1 MKPWHGRGAAIARA
15 ADGLDAHSPV
25 GRWHPD
31 VARASLIKASG
42 LTSAW
47 NRFKQVGTTVRA
59 GVGRAESEGLHAS
72 VRLLAML
79 DGNPPE
85 PPARLPQLTG
95 LRGALNAL
103 RNFGLA
109 SRARPG
115 AGDYHSFTAGDG
127 QVVPVYVLGGG
138 PPLVLVHG
146 VGCSHRD
153 WMPVARRLARRRCVL
168 AWDARGHG
176 SCRPVRGS
184 ITLARLACDLAEML
198 DHFGLRRAALVG
210 HSMGALTVMQY
221 LHVYGT
227 QRVEAVTLVDQSPR
241 IVTDDSWRL
250 GLFGGCSA
258 AMLSALIANARRDL
272 AETLLNEVGA
282 LGGAW
287 LRRQLGVDASLGR
300 MLRRRLGSIDI
311 RPLLDL
317 AESMAQADFREPLSR
332 LDAPLLV
339 VLGARSPHYAGVPLD
354 DWYRNTVTHAQISI
368 YARAGHSPHVSEP
381 LRFAREL
388 ERFLDDH
395 A

>member
-1 MKPWHGRGAAIARA
+1 
-15 ADGLDAHSPV
+15 
-25 GRWHPD
+25 
-31 VARASLIKASG
+31 
-42 LTSAW
+42 
-47 NRFKQVGTTVRA
+47 
-59 GVGRAESEGLHAS
+59 
-72 VRLLAML
+72 ML
-79 DGNPPE
+79 DGAPPE
-85 PPARLPQLTG
+85 PPPHAPRLTG
-95 LRGALNAL
+95 LRGTWNAL
-103 RNFGLA
+103 RNLGLVSLGTPA
-109 SRARPG
+109 
-115 AGDYHSFTAGDG
+115 AGDYDSFTAGDG
-127 QVVPVYVLGGG
+127 QVVPVSVLGKG

-153 WMPVARRLARRRCVL
+153 WMPVARRMARHHCVL

-184 ITLARLACDLAEML
+184 ITLARLATDLAEML
-198 DHFGLRRAALVG
+198 DHFGLQRAVLVG
-210 HSMGALTVMQY
+210 HSMGALTLMQY
-221 LHVYGT
+221 LHLHGT
-227 QRVEAVTLVDQSPR
+227 QRVAAVALVDQSPR

-258 AMLSALIANARRDL
+258 AMLSGLIAGARQDL
-272 AETLLNEVGA
+272 AEALLNEAGA

-287 LRRQLGVDASLGR
+287 VRRQLGVDTSLGR

-317 AESMAQADFREPLSR
+317 AESMAQADFRASLSR

-339 VLGARSPHYAGVPLD
+339 VLGARSPHYAGLPLD
-354 DWYRNTVTHAQISI
+354 AWYRETVKHAQISV
-368 YARAGHSPHVSEP
+368 YPRAGHSPHVSEP

>member
-1 MKPWHGRGAAIARA
+1 
-15 ADGLDAHSPV
+15 
-25 GRWHPD
+25 
-31 VARASLIKASG
+31 
-42 LTSAW
+42 
-47 NRFKQVGTTVRA
+47 
-59 GVGRAESEGLHAS
+59 
-72 VRLLAML
+72 ML
-79 DGNPPE
+79 DSAPPE
-85 PPARLPQLTG
+85 PSSRPGRLTG
-95 LRGALNAL
+95 LRGAFRAL

-109 SRARPG
+109 GLGTPTAS
-115 AGDYHSFTAGDG
+115 DYDSFTASDG
-127 QVVPVYVLGGG
+127 QVVPVCVLGDG

-153 WMPVARRLARRRCVL
+153 WMPVARRLARRHCVL

-176 SCRPVRGS
+176 SCRPVHGS

-198 DHFGLRRAALVG
+198 DHFGLERPVLVG
-210 HSMGALTVMQY
+210 HSMGALTLMQY
-221 LHVYGT
+221 LHSYGT
-227 QRVEAVTLVDQSPR
+227 QRVAAVTLVDQSPR

-258 AMLSALIANARRDL
+258 AMLSGLIAGARQDL

-287 LRRQLGVDASLGR
+287 LRRQLGAEAPLGR
-300 MLRRRLGSIDI
+300 MLRQRLGRVDI

-317 AESMAQADFREPLSR
+317 AESMAQADIRVSLSR

-339 VLGARSPHYAGVPLD
+339 VLGARSPHYAGLPLD
-354 DWYRNTVTHAQISI
+354 AWYRDTVKHAQISI

-381 LRFAREL
+381 LRFVREL
-388 ERFLDDH
+388 ERFISDH